1 MSCGSGLFTRELIAS
16 AKFPRVVAADFS
28 ESMLRQADEYLAAMG
43 TESRGQVQLVRVDVS
58 RQPFATGS
66 VAGMHAGAAIHCWP
80 APLAAAVEI
89 SRVLAPGGVFVAST
103 FMVPTAPLDDFLG
116 PDLARPLHAMA
127 GMAPGERSA
136 YRWWSEEELRDLFE
150 AVGLRDFRRRRFN
163 RFILFA
169 VSKPPADGAS
179 Q

>member
-1 MSCGSGLFTRELIAS
+1 MLSVARFVDESSGLRLPNPA
-16 AKFPRVVAADFS
+16 
-28 ESMLRQADEYLAAMG
+28 
-43 TESRGQVQLVRVDVS
+43 GQVQLVRVDVS

-150 AVGLRDFRRRRFN
+150 AVGLW
-163 RFILFA
+163 
-169 VSKPPADGAS
+169 
-179 Q
+179 